1 MTDTGSTNRLD
12 KLKALRMSY
21 HDNLPRR
28 MMEIESSWL
37 SLLAGNVSSDVRHV
51 FHRLVHSLAGSAGTF
66 GYDEISQKAR
76 QLEHVIQRM
85 IENNLSLSDDL
96 VVQVATNLTELKQI
110 ANSDANTVKS
120 LTTNTESMN
129 EVTAKATTLFSEESS
144 STSRLI
150 FVVEDDD
157 AIAEEIAVQLNIF
170 GWEIRTFTTIQ
181 DVYKALQ
188 IDTPAAVIA
197 DIMLSEGGLAGAEFI
212 RDLKHNA
219 QQIKLP
225 TIVIS
230 SRWDWDS
237 RLAAVRAG
245 VDAYYVKPID
255 FSALAERLD
264 VLVYPPTDEPFRV
277 LIVEDEDILAA
288 HYAEVLTQA
297 NMYVRTALDPADVLE
312 TLNDFEPELLLLDLY
327 MPSCNGTE
335 MAQVIRQDNKFNDL
349 PIVFLSTESG
359 RQLQLAAMQSGADDF
374 LQKPI
379 TNNELIAAVT
389 IRAARFRALR
399 QLIRQDSMTG
409 LLNHIALK
417 LQLEIEISR
426 HQRSGEVLSVV
437 MLDIDKFKSVN
448 DLYGHPMGDRVIKSL
463 AQLLRK
469 RLRKTD
475 IIGRYGGEE
484 FAVVMAS
491 TKQEEA
497 VSVMNKIREQFAK
510 IRHANGEQECICTF
524 SAGVSAFPAFTTVS
538 TLIEASDTAL
548 YQAKFQGRNQVCVQ
562 NPEAKD

>member
-225 TIVIS
+225 TVVIS